1 MRARLAAP
9 SAFATSVVLHAVGLA
24 TGAWLLSRSLSAPD
38 RPDSTPAHEVEVAV
52 DAPPVVQLPAMSL
65 PGSGQKP
72 DPEARPRPA
81 RVLPGGGE
89 RLPRPDERRAGRGG
103 SHEVSEQALNLADSN
118 DELTLDRDPLN
129 RLDRSQVQ
137 RLKTDAQRRSL
148 DDRRATPQPMELSF
162 LASGSGTLPE
172 RRNPATQRTSNGSLV
187 GSLPALKG
195 GALGGPATTD
205 PGSGPEAPE
214 GAAAS
219 GVEATRVAQGSPF
232 AAPGSRYQRDAA
244 VALARPWVP
253 QARAAVPAPER
264 GRPHD
269 TLDSSQEV
277 ASAVASLIHAS
288 SAGGRVAGAGPGGE
302 PGPGRPASG
311 GTLAS
316 GSRSSATGDGPG
328 PARSSGHDPAL
339 LGYFRGIVRRVDPY
353 WKDAFPHWA
362 IAEGRG
368 GIAIIGMTLQQDG
381 RVVSLRVV
389 RGSGIV
395 DFDRNVIAALERAAP
410 YGPLPGALGRGP
422 VTVNVSFDALN
433 PIVGRDGPGRG
444 RAARRAD

>member
-24 TGAWLLSRSLSAPD
+24 AGAWLLSRSLSAPAGRD
-38 RPDSTPAHEVEVAV
+38 APRAQEVEVTV
-52 DAPPVVQLPAMSL
+52 DAPPAIELPAMSAA
-65 PGSGQKP
+65 GQGEKP

-89 RLPRPDERRAGRGG
+89 RLPRPDQRRAGRGG
-103 SHEVSEQALNLADSN
+103 SHLATQQALNLADSN
-118 DELTLDRDPLN
+118 DELMLDRDPMN

-137 RLKTDAQRRSL
+137 RLQTADARRSL

-162 LASGSGTLPE
+162 LASGSGSLPE
-172 RRNPATQRTSNGSLV
+172 RRNPSNVRPANGAFV
-187 GSLPALKG
+187 GSLPAQRG
-195 GALGGPATTD
+195 GTLGGPAILD
-205 PGSGPEAPE
+205 PGRGPEPSE
-214 GAAAS
+214 GSAVNGSEAART
-219 GVEATRVAQGSPF
+219 GQGSPF
-232 AAPGSRYQRDAA
+232 AAAGSRYQRDAA

-288 SAGGRVAGAGPGGE
+288 SAGGRIAANGPGGE
-302 PGPGRPASG
+302 PSPGRPGSG
-311 GTLAS
+311 GTAGP
-316 GSRSSATGDGPG
+316 GSRSLATGDGPG
-328 PARSSGHDPAL
+328 LARSTGHDPAL

-353 WKDAFPHWA
+353 WRDAFPNWA

-389 RGSGIV
+389 RGSGIT
-395 DFDRNVIAALERAAP
+395 DFDRNVIAALERAGP

-444 RAARRAD
+444 RAARRGD

>member
-1 MRARLAAP
+1 MRPRLTAP
-9 SAFATSVVLHAVGLA
+9 SAFATSVVLHALGLG
-24 TGAWLLSRSLSAPD
+24 TGAWLLSRSLSGPAPRD
-38 RPDSTPAHEVEVAV
+38 VPPPHEVEVTVDTPPAV
-52 DAPPVVQLPAMSL
+52 DLPVMSRQ
-65 PGSGQKP
+65 GTSRKA
-72 DPEARPRPA
+72 DPEARPRPS
-81 RVLPGGGE
+81 RVVPGGGE
-89 RLPRPDERRAGRGG
+89 RLPRPDQRRAGRGG
-103 SHEVSEQALNLADSN
+103 TRDVAQHALNLADSN

-137 RLKTDAQRRSL
+137 RLQTDSERRSL

-162 LASGSGTLPE
+162 LASGSGRLPE
-172 RRNPATQRTSNGSLV
+172 RRTPSLAQPANGSFA
-187 GSLPALKG
+187 GALPSLKG
-195 GALGGPATTD
+195 GVLGGPVVE
-205 PGSGPEAPE
+205 PGLGPEAPE
-214 GAAAS
+214 GAATEGGDVNRS
-219 GVEATRVAQGSPF
+219 GQGSPF

-253 QARAAVPAPER
+253 QARAAVPAGAR

-288 SAGGRVAGAGPGGE
+288 SAGGRIAGNGPGGE

-311 GTLAS
+311 GTLGP
-316 GSRSSATGDGPG
+316 GSRSLASGDGPG
-328 PARSSGHDPAL
+328 PARSTGLDPAL
-339 LGYFRGIVRRVDPY
+339 LGYFRSIVRRVDPY
-353 WKDAFPHWA
+353 WKDAFPYWA

-389 RGSGIV
+389 RGSGV
-395 DFDRNVIAALERAAP
+395 MDFDRNLIAALERAGP

-444 RAARRAD
+444 RAARRA